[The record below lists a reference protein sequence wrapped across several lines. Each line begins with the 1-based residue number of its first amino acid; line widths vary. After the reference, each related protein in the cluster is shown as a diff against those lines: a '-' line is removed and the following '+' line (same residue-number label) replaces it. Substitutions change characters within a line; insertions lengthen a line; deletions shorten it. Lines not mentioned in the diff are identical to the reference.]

1 MTLMDGKLTQEE
13 RQNKKKPKTKRQ
25 MQYKTNK
32 QDQNYSVQ
40 LSRDLLASRSHI

>member
-1 MTLMDGKLTQEE
+1 MDGKLTQEE
-13 RQNKKKPKTKRQ
+13 RQKNLKQKRQ

>member
-1 MTLMDGKLTQEE
+1 MTLMDGKLTQEV
-13 RQNKKKPKTKRQ
+13 RQKNLKQKRQ